1 MTDTTCPSCDAPAPA
16 GARRCS
22 GCGYRFVEDGPGLRE
37 RPSLKPVAFGG
48 SALAA
53 LAVGVVLAASAVS
66 TGDNDNSARS
76 GAPQR
81 HLDVLAEHP
90 LGGRAAERLLAQ
102 LYIGPRDAGSA
113 SVDCTRRVAK
123 PAHSVRR
130 CIVRDAGGRERRVVL
145 ITTANGAE
153 VISNP

>member
-37 RPSLKPVAFGG
+37 RPSLKPAAFGG

-66 TGDNDNSARS
+66 TGDDDNSARS
-76 GAPQR
+76 GPPQR